1 MSIDLTSISDIDL
14 IGLYPKYI
22 EELKKRGI
30 IRTNNIIGGLGDYIV
45 VQTKKNISGLPK
57 TQDAPTGTKNV
68 DAIST
73 N

>member
-14 IGLYPKYI
+14 IGLYSKYI

-45 VQTKKNISGLPK
+45 VQT
-57 TQDAPTGTKNV
+57 
-68 DAIST
+68 
-73 N
+73 